1 MRCFPVKGITH
12 SIQIAQATKGIG
24 HLKQGATNIVAQ
36 PSKQFIGRRIE
47 VDDLTASP
55 KMPTVGWAQDRPSPG
70 RQYTLLTLRQ
80 IIKNRF
86 LNIAKASFAF
96 ALKILTD

>member
-1 MRCFPVKGITH
+1 
-12 SIQIAQATKGIG
+12 
-24 HLKQGATNIVAQ
+24 
-36 PSKQFIGRRIE
+36 
-47 VDDLTASP
+47 
-55 KMPTVGWAQDRPSPG
+55 MPTVGWAQDRTPPG

-86 LNIAKASFAF
+86 LNLAKASFTF